1 MTSIVQY
8 TKYYTKYFPIIPG
21 DLVVA
26 VYLLLTI
33 FDGEGGRQ
41 RGREGGCLVVA
52 DDRTVQ
58 GRAESSLTPDH
69 GQ

>member
-1 MTSIVQY
+1 MTTILKY

-33 FDGEGGRQ
+33 FDGEGERKGGRLS
-41 RGREGGCLVVA
+41 GG
-52 DDRTVQ
+52 
-58 GRAESSLTPDH
+58 G
-69 GQ
+69 G